1 MDDENTEQLPVQK
14 QKHRRYRTGCF
25 TCRQRKKRCDEAFN
39 PVTNRCGNCSRLG
52 LSCRVARTRLETV
65 EQSGLIREQIRDGV
79 NSTSELSAPTP
90 ILQSLG
96 DKVGLSLAEDLSKP
110 VDDEDLLDHRPVL
123 AQGRNPKDSQTV
135 DEIEILSPKTDA
147 ADESP
152 ARFSFFPYVL
162 EQGQSSH
169 IDYYRS
175 NVISATS
182 IILDEDTG
190 LHQLIPKAF
199 SAKHLMSALLAYSM
213 AHRAQT
219 PGDIALAESYRQQA
233 TTQYGKAIMALR
245 SALSRKDDDFES
257 LITST
262 LLLAATETT
271 MGGVSDW
278 YNHCIGA
285 NQLVRAF
292 TTNINV
298 ENVAYHRFLIRYLMY
313 HDVLGAV
320 TMRQAP
326 ILDQSFYKREIAGL
340 ASDSTHPMVGAN
352 AKILSL
358 MAKVCQLHEEA
369 MEEKAQSE
377 ENDLNLALIY
387 GNGADIEQRLMSLK
401 LTPSLPLLLC
411 FVTEAYRSSALLY
424 LYQVLDEI
432 EGNSM
437 QSRFLEEKCEH
448 HLCRLK
454 QHIARVPLSSAPASA
469 LLFPLF
475 MAGTC
480 VKQPDDKEFVRSKL
494 LELYQVVRFAN
505 ILSALEALEVFWESP
520 RTALGWQQLLRDRGW
535 NLALT

>member
-25 TCRQRKKRCDEAFN
+25 TCRQS

-52 LSCRVARTRLETV
+52 LTCRVARTRLETV
-65 EQSGLIREQIRDGV
+65 EQGGLIREQIRDGV
-79 NSTSELSAPTP
+79 NSTSDPSAPTP
-90 ILQSLG
+90 TLQSPS
-96 DKVGLSLAEDLSKP
+96 DRAGLSLTEDLDLTRL
-110 VDDEDLLDHRPVL
+110 VDDEDLSDHRPGL
-123 AQGRNPKDSQTV
+123 TRGNSPKDSQTV

-147 ADESP
+147 AHESP
-152 ARFSFFPYVL
+152 ARFSFFPYLL

-213 AHRAQT
+213 AHRAQI
-219 PGDIALAESYRQQA
+219 PGDVALAESYRQQA

-245 SALSRKDDDFES
+245 SALSHKDDDFES

-298 ENVAYHRFLIRYLMY
+298 EHVAYHRFLIRYLMY

-326 ILDQSFYKREIAGL
+326 ILDSSFYKREIAGL

-369 MEEKAQSE
+369 MKERAKSE
-377 ENDLNLALIY
+377 EDDLDLALIY

-401 LTPSLPLLLC
+401 LPPSLPLLLC

-437 QSRFLEEKCEH
+437 QSGFLEEKCEH
-448 HLCRLK
+448 HLCSLK

-480 VKQPDDKEFVRSKL
+480 VKRPEDKEFVRSKL
-494 LELYQVVRFAN
+494 LDLYQVVRFAN

-520 RTALGWQQLLRDRGW
+520 RSALGWQQLLRDRGW

>member
-1 MDDENTEQLPVQK
+1 MDDENTEQLPLQK
-14 QKHRRYRTGCF
+14 HKHRRCRTGCF

-52 LSCRVARTRLETV
+52 LTCRVARTRLERV
-65 EQSGLIREQIRDGV
+65 EQGGLIPEQIRDGV
-79 NSTSELSAPTP
+79 NSTSDLLAPTP
-90 ILQSLG
+90 ALQSLS
-96 DKVGLSLAEDLSKP
+96 DKAGLPLAEDLSHLFE
-110 VDDEDLLDHRPVL
+110 DEDLSDHEPVL
-123 AQGRNPKDSQTV
+123 SQGKDPKDSQTV
-135 DEIEILSPKTDA
+135 DELEILSPKANATH
-147 ADESP
+147 EGP
-152 ARFSFFPYVL
+152 ARFSFFPCVL
-162 EQGQSSH
+162 EQGQLSH

-213 AHRAQT
+213 AHRAQI
-219 PGDIALAESYRQQA
+219 PGDVALAESYRQQA

-292 TTNINV
+292 AMKINV
-298 ENVAYHRFLIRYLMY
+298 EHVAYHRFLIRYLMY

-326 ILDQSFYKREIAGL
+326 ILDPSFYKREIAGL
-340 ASDSTHPMVGAN
+340 VSDSTHPMVGAN

-369 MEEKAQSE
+369 MEERAKSKE
-377 ENDLNLALIY
+377 DDINLALIY

-401 LTPSLPLLLC
+401 LPPSLPLLLC

-432 EGNSM
+432 EGNAM
-437 QSRFLEEKCEH
+437 QSGFLEEKCEH
-448 HLCRLK
+448 HLRSLK

-480 VKQPDDKEFVRSKL
+480 VKQADDKEFVRSKL
-494 LELYQVVRFAN
+494 LDLYQAVRFAN

-520 RTALGWQQLLRDRGW
+520 RSALGWQQLLRDRGW